1 MLGSGALECSV
12 VGVMDSWGLEG
23 QKDGFVL
30 FVL

>member
-1 MLGSGALECSV
+1 MLGSGALERV
-12 VGVMDSWGLEG
+12 QWQESWGFES